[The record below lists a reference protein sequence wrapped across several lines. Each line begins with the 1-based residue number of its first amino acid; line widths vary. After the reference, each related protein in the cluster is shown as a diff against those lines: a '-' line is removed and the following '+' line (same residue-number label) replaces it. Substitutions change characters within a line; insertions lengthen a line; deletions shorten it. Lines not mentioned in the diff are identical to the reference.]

1 MTASWNIT
9 VAKADFVEAIG
20 VARTRAT
27 LRRKAGITT
36 ESDVTILS
44 CPEGLSIR
52 SSFSAM
58 DIDGEGT
65 WTSPIMAH
73 GATLRQI
80 APKLTG
86 PTITLRYEGG
96 KLFLNQTSI
105 TARDV

>member
-1 MTASWNIT
+1 MSHIWNMI
-9 VAKADFVEAIG
+9 VSKADFVDAIG
-20 VARTRAT
+20 IARTRAS
-27 LRRKAGITT
+27 LRSKGGIKV
-36 ESDVTILS
+36 EPDVTFAS

-73 GATLRQI
+73 GASIRQV

-86 PTITLRYEGG
+86 PTITLRYEAG

-105 TARDV
+105 TARDI